1 MGNVAQFAN
10 QKYLNLESYR
20 RDGRAVQTPLWFAQ
34 SGDRFYI
41 YSLADAGKVKRV
53 RNNPK
58 VRIAPCDLRGK
69 LKGEWVE
76 GTARIEHDSGEKLG
90 HDLLNKKYGLVKRIG
105 NFFSSLRKKQHAII
119 SIAPD

>member
-1 MGNVAQFAN
+1 MVNVAQFDN
-10 QKYLNLESYR
+10 QKYLSLETYR

-76 GTARIEHDSGEKLG
+76 ATARIESNGGEKLG
-90 HDLLNKKYGLVKRIG
+90 HDLLNQKYGLVKRIG
-105 NFFSSLRKKQHAII
+105 NFLSGLRKKQHTII
-119 SIAPD
+119 SIAPA